1 MITGNLSS
9 DKKGSSFNALLG
21 RGVSVTAKC
30 HIPEDILQ
38 RTLNMD
44 SLTMSEMV
52 RYASRLGERTGEQGG
67 FNANIANILGGM
79 FTALGQDIACVHESA
94 IACTQFAKSDSPDGG
109 IDASIYMP
117 CLVVGTIGGGTM
129 LPTQRECLEMID
141 CYGPGKVRRLAEII
155 AGYCLALDMSTYS
168 AVASGDFAD
177 AHDRLGRN
185 RPDEKK

>member
-1 MITGNLSS
+1 M
-9 DKKGSSFNALLG
+9 
-21 RGVSVTAKC
+21 SVTAKC

-129 LPTQRECLEMID
+129 LPTQRECLEIMD
-141 CYGPGKVRRLAEII
+141 CYGTGKADKLAEII
-155 AGYCLALDMSTYS
+155 AAVVLAGDLSLSS
-168 AVASGDFAD
+168 AIL
-177 AHDRLGRN
+177 AHEWVSSHEKMGRN
-185 RPDEKK
+185 R